1 MERKVTTHDNLPQM
15 VELLMQKIEG
25 LEIKIDA
32 LTPNKTKKTTIDID
46 AAAEF
51 TQKAKS
57 TIYKLVRSGG
67 IPAYKRGKKLYFV
80 KEELEEWLTKMPNN
94 ATSIFTNDTAMPT
107 TASNRLLN
115 PRKSGRKRNI
125 ITI

>member
-1 MERKVTTHDNLPQM
+1 MERNVTTHDNLPQM
-15 VELLMQKIEG
+15 VELLIQKIEG
-25 LEIKIDA
+25 LEVKIDA
-32 LTPNKTKKTTIDID
+32 ITPNKTTKTTIDID
-46 AAAEF
+46 AAVEF

-94 ATSIFTNDTAMPT
+94 GVMKADIIGVNNHSATE
-107 TASNRLLN
+107 RLTQ
-115 PRKSGRKRNI
+115 PMRGQKRNLL
-125 ITI
+125 TI